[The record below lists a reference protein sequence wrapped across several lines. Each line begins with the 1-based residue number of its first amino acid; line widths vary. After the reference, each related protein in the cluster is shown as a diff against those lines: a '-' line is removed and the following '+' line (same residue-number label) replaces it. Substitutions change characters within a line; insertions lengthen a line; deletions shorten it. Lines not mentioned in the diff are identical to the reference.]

1 MEFDDDPIMTDE
13 IGFTLS
19 LDADKEKSIPVLKL
33 LLLEFTGN
41 PNPILRL
48 GNWLFKRTFWVG
60 GICIDIGIKPVFMS
74 LIGKENVFVLM
85 NGFDCKLDC
94 CCIVEV
100 KDENC

>member
-1 MEFDDDPIMTDE
+1 MRFDDEPIITDE
-13 IGFTLS
+13 VGFTLS

-48 GNWLFKRTFWVG
+48 ENWLFKRTFWVG
-60 GICIDIGIKPVFMS
+60 GICIDIGIKPVLMS
-74 LIGKENVFVLM
+74 LIGKGNALALM
-85 NGFDCKLDC
+85 NGLDCKLDC

-100 KDENC
+100 NDVNC